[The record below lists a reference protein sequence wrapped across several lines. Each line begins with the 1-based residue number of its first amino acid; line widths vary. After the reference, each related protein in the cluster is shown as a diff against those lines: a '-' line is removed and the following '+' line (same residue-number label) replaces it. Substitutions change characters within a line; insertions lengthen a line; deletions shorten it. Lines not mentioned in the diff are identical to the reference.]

1 MNVTK
6 MYMFLFAIIT
16 AVIGSTEQE
25 NRLANTCWK
34 VSWNRRNHKGKLIG
48 IEKIDSTGHLSKP
61 SNLLAVVSH
70 NDAWAHIPKIF
81 ADYDGKSPTVIY
93 NKHVIKNINDVIG
106 HYDRHNKIVWEKSWW
121 QFTTWERV
129 DCPTP
134 NTINHNNID
143 LTIGNRLIKTEEGK
157 AKKNKIDEETG
168 HKIITTMLTNIY
180 NKAEKNLKNLNVLK
194 PDFEH
199 TSNELIVKMNNDA
212 PKPPRKR
219 NRGMTGD
226 TKKELLELL
235 KPNGDE
241 YKLIANLRY
250 RCK

>member
-157 AKKNKIDEETG
+157 AKDANDWTGKFQWKEIPEFGKILESSSSVDGNETNNPEDKKYIIKERIEE
-168 HKIITTMLTNIY
+168 KKQCCNI
-180 NKAEKNLKNLNVLK
+180 V
-194 PDFEH
+194 
-199 TSNELIVKMNNDA
+199 
-212 PKPPRKR
+212 
-219 NRGMTGD
+219 
-226 TKKELLELL
+226 
-235 KPNGDE
+235 
-241 YKLIANLRY
+241 
-250 RCK
+250 